1 MIVVCG
7 AGAGAMTPVTRDPP
21 PGGWPGLAGRLGM
34 MSEMLIQPPPL
45 YLADVVRLNGP
56 GYDYYEACVTH

>member
-1 MIVVCG
+1 
-7 AGAGAMTPVTRDPP
+7 
-21 PGGWPGLAGRLGM
+21 M

-56 GYDYYEACVTH
+56 GYDYYEACVTHSVPLSLSLSASECRGEELGAQA